1 MREVASSISTVNEM
15 IDSQTKSIRDSSASV
30 GQLVKNIEQIRDI
43 VAASQESST
52 AFSDVSSRIQETDV
66 LVQSVRSSL
75 EAVQESMANMSD

>member
-30 GQLVKNIEQIRDI
+30 GQLVKNIEQIREI
-43 VAASQESST
+43 GAASQESST
-52 AFSDVSSRIQETDV
+52 AFSGVSSRIQETAV

>member
-1 MREVASSISTVNEM
+1 M

-30 GQLVKNIEQIRDI
+30 GQLVKNIEQIREI

-52 AFSDVSSRIQETDV
+52 AFSGVSSRIQETDV

-75 EAVQESMANMSD
+75 EAVQESMANRSD

>member
-30 GQLVKNIEQIRDI
+30 GQLVKNIEQIREI
-43 VAASQESST
+43 CAASQESST

>member
-30 GQLVKNIEQIRDI
+30 GQLVKNIEQIREI

-52 AFSDVSSRIQETDV
+52 AFSGVSLRIQETDV
-66 LVQSVRSSL
+66 ACSVCQVV
-75 EAVQESMANMSD
+75 A

>member
-15 IDSQTKSIRDSSASV
+15 IDSQTKNIRDSSASV
-30 GQLVKNIEQIRDI
+30 GQLVKNIEQIREI

-52 AFSDVSSRIQETDV
+52 AFSGVFSRIQETDV